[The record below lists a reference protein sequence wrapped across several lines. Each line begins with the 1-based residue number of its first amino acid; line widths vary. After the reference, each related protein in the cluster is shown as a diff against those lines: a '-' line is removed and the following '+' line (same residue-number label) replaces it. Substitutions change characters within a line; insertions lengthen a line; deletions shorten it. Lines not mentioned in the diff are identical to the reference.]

1 MGKPN
6 KKLKKIF
13 IIMGMTGA
21 VYGSFRFLLPLVIPF
36 LLSWGIAAALRPS
49 AQWLQKRFCIRFR
62 GRKYRIPLGAT
73 GVLELAVLLAVL
85 GFAVCSGGQKLC
97 RDCLL
102 YTSCLYIIKQDM
114 VRQ

>member
-49 AQWLQKRFCIRFR
+49 AGGCRSGAAFAFV
-62 GRKYRIPLGAT
+62 GGNTKYRWGQQAYWSFWLYWQFW
-73 GVLELAVLLAVL
+73 ELPSTAAGKSCV
-85 GFAVCSGGQKLC
+85 GKWPCC
-97 RDCLL
+97 CLQL
-102 YTSCLYIIKQDM
+102 
-114 VRQ
+114 RAG